1 MNSKLGSGVFP
12 QRLLLSLSVTARI
25 GHTLV
30 NEAQAESCILSN
42 LANYY
47 FKSFNGNLDGS
58 RKNDMH
64 GSL

>member
-25 GHTLV
+25 GHTLL
-30 NEAQAESCILSN
+30 NEAQAESCVLAN
-42 LANYY
+42 LASYY

-58 RKNDMH
+58 RKNNMH

>member
-25 GHTLV
+25 GHTLL
-30 NEAQAESCILSN
+30 NEAQAESCILAN
-42 LANYY
+42 LASYY
-47 FKSFNGNLDGS
+47 FKCFNGNLDGS
-58 RKNDMH
+58 RKNNMH